1 MKGTELA
8 VLDKGYLRLVD
19 YMGDDRAICEAARVS
34 YKSKEREPGADQKLV
49 KYLLDREHGTPFEHV
64 VLKFEVKAPIFVARQ
79 WFRHRMASY
88 NETSF
93 RYREATDDFYIPHEF
108 RAQDT
113 KNKQGSVAAE
123 LDHGELRAIVANHG
137 QESLRRYRLLLE
149 KGVAREM
156 ARMVLP
162 TNLYTEWYWTL
173 NARAL
178 MHFIGL
184 RSDGHAQY
192 ETRQYSHAVAAFF
205 RALFPWTWEAYTNR
219 LEAAVKVDDHKSYAE
234 MHFAVGGHA
243 VDLHRQEVGA

>member
-1 MKGTELA
+1 MKGTELQ
-8 VLDKGYLRLVD
+8 VLDRGYLRLAD

-49 KYLLDREHGTPFEHV
+49 KFLLDHDHGTPFEHV
-64 VLKFEVKAPIFVARQ
+64 VLKFEVKAPLFVARQ

-93 RYREATDDFYIPHEF
+93 RYREASDDFYLPDEF

-113 KNKQGSVAAE
+113 KNKQGSVVAA
-123 LDHGELRAIVANHG
+123 LDHEALRAEVDANNK
-137 QESLRRYRLLLE
+137 ECIARYRRLLE

-162 TNLYTEWYWTL
+162 TNLYTEWFWTL
-173 NARAL
+173 NIRSL

-184 RSDGHAQY
+184 RSDGHAQW
-192 ETRQYSHAVAAFF
+192 EMRQYSHAAAAFC
-205 RALFPWTWEAYTNR
+205 RALFPWTFAAMTDR
-219 LEAAVKVDDHKSYAE
+219 LEKAVAVDPHKSYAE
-234 MHFAVGGHA
+234 MYFRVGGHV
-243 VDLHRQEVGA
+243 VDLHRQESF